1 MLSRASCLHSSTAE
15 QVQQEKLKFEHKGKW
30 PVINRDLSGAVW
42 SHLRMIPGLFCN
54 QTSPALSESSVTLIR
69 SDRL

>member
-1 MLSRASCLHSSTAE
+1 M
-15 QVQQEKLKFEHKGKW
+15 QQEKVKFKHKGKW
-30 PVINRDLSGAVW
+30 PVINRDLSGTVW